1 MAIKCHAKTLKGLN
15 KLTYLMTEL
24 ILRAMEP
31 DDIDAIYR
39 WENDPDIWVYSA
51 AHQPFSRKSL
61 QTFIDENSLLDI
73 YTSRQMRL
81 VAAEQGGSACGCIDL
96 YDFEPLH
103 RRAAVGLLVDKT
115 MRNKG
120 IGTTMLKMLED
131 FVRQHLD
138 LHMLY
143 CDIST
148 ANTASIRL
156 FENAGFNSCGTMHD
170 WMLDSG
176 RWTDAKRYQKIIK

>member
-1 MAIKCHAKTLKGLN
+1 
-15 KLTYLMTEL
+15 MTEL
-24 ILRAMEP
+24 TLRAMEP
-31 DDIDAIYR
+31 EDIDTIYR

-51 AHQPFSRKSL
+51 VHQPFSRNSL
-61 QTFIDENSLLDI
+61 QKFIDEYSLLDI

-81 VAAEQGGSACGCIDL
+81 VAAEQGGKACGCIDL

-103 RRAAVGLLVDKT
+103 RRAAVGIMVDKT
-115 MRNKG
+115 MRGTG
-120 IGTTMLKMLED
+120 IGTRMLRMLED

-143 CDIST
+143 CDISID
-148 ANTASIRL
+148 NTASIRL
-156 FENAGFNSCGTMHD
+156 FEKNGFKPCGIMHD

>member
-1 MAIKCHAKTLKGLN
+1 
-15 KLTYLMTEL
+15 MTEL
-24 ILRAMEP
+24 TLRAMEP
-31 DDIDAIYR
+31 EDIDTIYR

-51 AHQPFSRKSL
+51 AHQPFSRNSL
-61 QTFIDENSLLDI
+61 QKFIDQYSLLDI

-81 VAAEQGGSACGCIDL
+81 VAAEQGGKACGCIDL

-103 RRAAVGLLVDKT
+103 RRAAVGIMVDKT
-115 MRNKG
+115 MRGTG
-120 IGTTMLKMLED
+120 IGTRMLRMLED

-143 CDIST
+143 CDISID
-148 ANTASIRL
+148 NTASIRL
-156 FENAGFNSCGTMHD
+156 FEKNGFKPCGTMHD